1 MPGAFNKIR
10 VYWDH
15 DTNTWYAVTGKDGA
29 HESRPLAST
38 DLVSAESEAVSGLA
52 ASGFTLVSPWKDLG
66 NIEAGALAVYAE
78 TGAANS
84 TKASLL
90 NLWQAHKTLLL
101 KMGIDVATLTAAQ
114 RALLFSQDIMLAGVV
129 KLLIDK
135 GLITTDDV
143 DTAAS
148 AVGAADLSWFTGT

>member
-1 MPGAFNKIR
+1 MPGSFNKIR

-15 DTNTWYAVTGKDGA
+15 DSGTWYAVTGKA
-29 HESRPLAST
+29 ESRGVRALSAG
-38 DLVSAESEAVSGLA
+38 DLVSAESEAVSGLT

-66 NIEAGALAVYAE
+66 SIEDGALAVYAE
-78 TGAANS
+78 SGAANA

-90 NLWQAHKTLLL
+90 GLWQAHKTLLL
-101 KMGIDVATLTAAQ
+101 KMGIDTAALTNAQ

-143 DTAAS
+143 DTATS
-148 AVGAADLSWFTGT
+148 AVGSADLSWFQGM